1 MTGTEPHA
9 PRGTAGRGT
18 NWDRGAA
25 WAVRGPRRSCMALY
39 EAAPP
44 AVGSTGTIG
53 RGRAAEASR
62 RRMRISAPPAAR
74 PLLGSRAVRGPEE
87 LELLDPEWTYTSTH
101 AHLGT
106 AGRGTRKGTVG
117 PAWDAGWPEELRD
130 SEWPRGCRMA
140 RSKSARGRRRRDVH
154 ASTRSSRGPCTANG
168 PGRAHSRRCRLIVQR
183 RAAPAWSARGP
194 RSQLGPRPAVPRGAC
209 GSVPVTRSR
218 RWRSESG
225 FRAVRHGPW

>member
-1 MTGTEPHA
+1 
-9 PRGTAGRGT
+9 
-18 NWDRGAA
+18 
-25 WAVRGPRRSCMALY
+25 
-39 EAAPP
+39 
-44 AVGSTGTIG
+44 
-53 RGRAAEASR
+53 
-62 RRMRISAPPAAR
+62 MRISAPPAAR